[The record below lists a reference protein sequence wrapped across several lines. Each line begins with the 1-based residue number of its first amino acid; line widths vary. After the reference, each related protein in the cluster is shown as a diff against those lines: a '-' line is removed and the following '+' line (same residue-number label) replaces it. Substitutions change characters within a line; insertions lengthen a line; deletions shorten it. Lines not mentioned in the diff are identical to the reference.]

1 MAGMEN
7 NTIPTE
13 GADNTEQ
20 TGKSSNKTFTQE
32 EVNEIVKS
40 RLARERKTVNTGDDQ
55 ESKEKAL
62 LDREK
67 SLLERETLFNR
78 GLPKEL
84 AGMIKFTDEKDL
96 NGKLDILDNLL
107 SSNKKEP
114 DSPGQGFRQIG
125 VGRTSDSA
133 GVDPVRRA
141 MGLK

>member
-1 MAGMEN
+1 MADMEN

-20 TGKSSNKTFTQE
+20 TGKSNNKTFTQE

-40 RLARERKTVNTGDDQ
+40 RLARERKTMNTGDDQ
-55 ESKEKAL
+55 EQAL
-62 LDREK
+62 HDREM
-67 SLLERETLFNR
+67 SLLEREALFDR

-107 SSNKKEP
+107 SSNKKET

-125 VGRTSDSA
+125 VGKTNDGA
-133 GVDPVRRA
+133 GVDPVRKA

>member
-1 MAGMEN
+1 MADMEN

-20 TGKSSNKTFTQE
+20 TGKSNNKTFTQE

-40 RLARERKTVNTGDDQ
+40 RLARERKTMNTGDDQ
-55 ESKEKAL
+55 EQAL
-62 LDREK
+62 HDREM
-67 SLLERETLFNR
+67 SLLERETLFDR

-114 DSPGQGFRQIG
+114 DSQASGFRQIG
-125 VGRTSDSA
+125 VGKTNTAA